1 MRSFILGFIC
11 AALVFTGLHYHFIL
25 TSKDLIVSRKD
36 KVTFVDTVVDT
47 RSWSAGDYLRNPG
60 ITLTLRKKGLGQVV
74 DEAVNKLV
82 PPEARDDSANAK
94 NTKK

>member
-47 RSWSAGDYLRNPG
+47 RSWSAGDYFRNPG

-74 DEAVNKLV
+74 DDAVSKLV
-82 PPEARDDSANAK
+82 PPEEKEKEKAGAS
-94 NTKK
+94 KKK